1 MNRGRERKKETDIRW
16 LFAQVGDR
24 KGTLVLSILAALV
37 SVLCGLVPYFAVARL
52 VRMLIGGE
60 KDLAAVGITALVM
73 LVFYALKVLFH
84 CISTACSHG
93 ATFEILANIRKQCM
107 DKLARMPLGDVLVH
121 PAGELKSIM
130 VERLDSME
138 TTLAHIVPEYITNLA
153 VPLVILA
160 AIFFTSPVMG
170 IAAVLT
176 LPLGML
182 FFMGMMAGYDKNYAR
197 VLRATKNLNDTAVEY
212 ISGIEVIK
220 VFGKTRSSY
229 QKFADAA
236 REGALSYIDWMRK
249 CNLFFSLAIAV
260 MPATMLTVLPVGAW
274 QVRNGSLKLED
285 LIIVIIYAVALA
297 QPLITV
303 MSYNDDIKQAEAYI
317 AEIRAITD
325 APEMERPKTAPGVL
339 PLQEHGVELKNVH
352 FAYREKEVLHG
363 ISMKIPDK
371 AYVSIVSPSGSG
383 KSTAARLIAGLWDV
397 QEGEILM
404 GGIDSRQIPMDN
416 WDDSIAYVSQ
426 NNYLFNETIRENIR
440 MGMTK
445 RRATDEEVEEV
456 AKKCG
461 CHDFIMGLENGY
473 DTAVGSG
480 GGHLS
485 GGEQQRICIARAM
498 LKDAPVIILDEAT
511 AYTDP
516 ENEALIQESVS
527 RLVADRTL
535 IVIAHRLSAIQN
547 ADRIFVM
554 DGGNI
559 AEQGTHQELLQKNG
573 LYKRMWEAHIS
584 ARDRGGGSR

>member
-1 MNRGRERKKETDIRW
+1 M
-16 LFAQVGDR
+16 
-24 KGTLVLSILAALV
+24 
-37 SVLCGLVPYFAVARL
+37 
-52 VRMLIGGE
+52 
-60 KDLAAVGITALVM
+60 
-73 LVFYALKVLFH
+73 
-84 CISTACSHG
+84 
-93 ATFEILANIRKQCM
+93 
-107 DKLARMPLGDVLVH
+107 
-121 PAGELKSIM
+121 
-130 VERLDSME
+130 
-138 TTLAHIVPEYITNLA
+138 
-153 VPLVILA
+153 
-160 AIFFTSPVMG
+160 
-170 IAAVLT
+170 
-176 LPLGML
+176 
-182 FFMGMMAGYDKNYAR
+182 
-197 VLRATKNLNDTAVEY
+197 
-212 ISGIEVIK
+212 
-220 VFGKTRSSY
+220 
-229 QKFADAA
+229 
-236 REGALSYIDWMRK
+236 
-249 CNLFFSLAIAV
+249 
-260 MPATMLTVLPVGAW
+260 
-274 QVRNGSLKLED
+274 
-285 LIIVIIYAVALA
+285 
-297 QPLITV
+297 
-303 MSYNDDIKQAEAYI
+303 
-317 AEIRAITD
+317 
-325 APEMERPKTAPGVL
+325 
-339 PLQEHGVELKNVH
+339 H

-371 AYVSIVSPSGSG
+371 AYVSIVGPSGSG

-404 GGIDSRQIPMDN
+404 GGIDSRQIPMDD

-516 ENEALIQESVS
+516 KNEALIQESVS

>member
-60 KDLAAVGITALVM
+60 KDLAAVGTTALVM
-73 LVFYALKVLFH
+73 LLFYALKVLFH

-130 VERLDSME
+130 VERVDSME

-197 VLRATKNLNDTAVEY
+197 VLRATKNLNDMAVEY

-229 QKFADAA
+229 QKFEDAA

-249 CNLFFSLAIAV
+249 CNLFFFSRHSGHAGDDAACRCLAGKERITEA
-260 MPATMLTVLPVGAW
+260 G
-274 QVRNGSLKLED
+274 GSDYCHHLCGG
-285 LIIVIIYAVALA
+285 
-297 QPLITV
+297 TG
-303 MSYNDDIKQAEAYI
+303 
-317 AEIRAITD
+317 
-325 APEMERPKTAPGVL
+325 TAPDNSDVL
-339 PLQEHGVELKNVH
+339 
-352 FAYREKEVLHG
+352 
-363 ISMKIPDK
+363 
-371 AYVSIVSPSGSG
+371 
-383 KSTAARLIAGLWDV
+383 
-397 QEGEILM
+397 
-404 GGIDSRQIPMDN
+404 
-416 WDDSIAYVSQ
+416 
-426 NNYLFNETIRENIR
+426 
-440 MGMTK
+440 
-445 RRATDEEVEEV
+445 
-456 AKKCG
+456 
-461 CHDFIMGLENGY
+461 
-473 DTAVGSG
+473 
-480 GGHLS
+480 
-485 GGEQQRICIARAM
+485 QR
-498 LKDAPVIILDEAT
+498 
-511 AYTDP
+511 
-516 ENEALIQESVS
+516 
-527 RLVADRTL
+527 
-535 IVIAHRLSAIQN
+535 
-547 ADRIFVM
+547 
-554 DGGNI
+554 
-559 AEQGTHQELLQKNG
+559 
-573 LYKRMWEAHIS
+573 
-584 ARDRGGGSR
+584 

>member
-1 MNRGRERKKETDIRW
+1 M
-16 LFAQVGDR
+16 
-24 KGTLVLSILAALV
+24 
-37 SVLCGLVPYFAVARL
+37 
-52 VRMLIGGE
+52 
-60 KDLAAVGITALVM
+60 
-73 LVFYALKVLFH
+73 
-84 CISTACSHG
+84 
-93 ATFEILANIRKQCM
+93 
-107 DKLARMPLGDVLVH
+107 
-121 PAGELKSIM
+121 
-130 VERLDSME
+130 
-138 TTLAHIVPEYITNLA
+138 
-153 VPLVILA
+153 
-160 AIFFTSPVMG
+160 
-170 IAAVLT
+170 
-176 LPLGML
+176 
-182 FFMGMMAGYDKNYAR
+182 
-197 VLRATKNLNDTAVEY
+197 
-212 ISGIEVIK
+212 
-220 VFGKTRSSY
+220 
-229 QKFADAA
+229 
-236 REGALSYIDWMRK
+236 
-249 CNLFFSLAIAV
+249 
-260 MPATMLTVLPVGAW
+260 
-274 QVRNGSLKLED
+274 
-285 LIIVIIYAVALA
+285 ALA

-303 MSYNDDIKQAEAYI
+303 MSYNDDIKQAGAYI

-371 AYVSIVSPSGSG
+371 AYVSIVGPSGSG

-404 GGIDSRQIPMDN
+404 GGIDSRQIPMDD

-516 ENEALIQESVS
+516 KNEALIQESVS

-584 ARDRGGGSR
+584 ARDRGGGADDRNYQAFSELLSAVKPEKFQGFPDPFHIPRGFGGHEAGGSLRAAAGRVRCRNYSKNGRCRADTDVGQRCRLRNPEEPENHSADRGRLYDLYGKKNGNCRASSLCADGLSE